1 MNQHINQMDLHTH
14 TIASGHAY
22 STLTE
27 MAKAAS
33 QIPGLRLLG
42 ITDHAPG
49 IPGAPQ
55 PIYFA
60 NLSVVPH
67 EMFGIRLLFGS
78 EINITDYDGALSLP
92 ERYINML
99 DFGIAGIHQHCY
111 TPGTVEQN
119 TAAVIG
125 AISHPHIHLISHPD
139 DGSVPLDY
147 KAVVLAAKEHHTL
160 LEVNN
165 NSIRCESPN
174 RPDVRKNVLTMLS
187 LCKQYEV
194 PVVMSS
200 DAHFQTDIGNVS
212 SSLSVLRQAAFPDEL
227 IMNYD
232 MEKMLKYIGISEIF
246 AS

>member
-14 TIASGHAY
+14 TTASGHAY
-22 STLTE
+22 SSLTE

-33 QIPGLRLLG
+33 EIPGLKLLG

-78 EINITDYDGALSLP
+78 EINITDYNGALSLP
-92 ERYINML
+92 ERYIQML
-99 DFGIAGIHQHCY
+99 DFCIAGIHKHCY
-111 TPGTVEQN
+111 TPGTIEQN

-165 NSIRCESPN
+165 NSIRSDGPS
-174 RPDVRKNVLTMLS
+174 RPDVKQNVLTMLS

-200 DAHFQTDIGNVS
+200 DAHFHTDIANFDHC
-212 SSLSVLRQAAFPDEL
+212 LPLLQQAAFPDEL
-227 IMNYD
+227 IINYN
-232 MEKMLKYIGISEIF
+232 MEKMLKYIGIDGIF
-246 AS
+246 KS